1 MSIKDR
7 TSHLMV
13 MLPVQMIE
21 EIDEYQQENRLRTRH
36 ETIRALIKIGLE
48 QNKAKD

>member
-21 EIDEYQQENRLRTRH
+21 EIDEYQEENRLRTRH
-36 ETIRALIKIGLE
+36 ETIRTLIKMGLE
-48 QNKAKD
+48 QSKEED